1 MVIDHCTFVF
11 IANRSSSLNKAGFHC
26 LVLRCYTFADERRRH
41 GSVANILVVFRQSF
55 SLRRTLSIQQI
66 TCWSDS
72 RAALAWI
79 NGASARWKPFVAN
92 RVQEIQES
100 VSPQCWRYCPTKENP
115 ANIPRRGCSQGT
127 LINTALCWH
136 GPPWLMQS
144 RENWLTEPV
153 AKIDWC
159 AVEQVINP
167 TRYSRYETLIRV
179 TAYYLRLA
187 RNYQSLVSER
197 TNDINLSVKELSDAE
212 ER

>member
-1 MVIDHCTFVF
+1 MHQSIPAHRQ
-11 IANRSSSLNKAGFHC
+11 IAMNVSITRRKERTSLLG
-26 LVLRCYTFADERRRH
+26 
-41 GSVANILVVFRQSF
+41 VAARYIEKN
-55 SLRRTLSIQQI
+55 TQI

-79 NGASARWKPFVAN
+79 NVASARWKPFVAN

-100 VSPQCWRYCPTKENP
+100 VSPQCWRYCPTNENL
-115 ANIPRRGCSQGT
+115 ANIPRRGCSLGT
-127 LINTALCWH
+127 LINTALWCH

-153 AKIDWC
+153 AKVYDNEPNSG
-159 AVEQVINP
+159 AKNYLRLSLPDRLVINP